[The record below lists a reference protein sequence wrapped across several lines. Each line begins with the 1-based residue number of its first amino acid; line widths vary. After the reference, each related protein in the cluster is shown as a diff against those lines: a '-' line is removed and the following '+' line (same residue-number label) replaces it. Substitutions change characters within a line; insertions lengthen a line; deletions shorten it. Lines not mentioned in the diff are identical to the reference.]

1 MLHRA
6 AKPSSTGLIK
16 IAIPSV
22 DILSACYMPFLER
35 KGLFVPSAQSREL
48 GEQVFLVLRLGPAHM
63 FAAGGAQVCWI
74 TPPQSSDGRMSGF
87 GLHFDADN
95 SELAEAIE
103 ACLALNN
110 HAIRLRTHTL

>member
-1 MLHRA
+1 MLHTA
-6 AKPSSTGLIK
+6 ENLSSTALVK

-22 DILSACYMPFLER
+22 DVLSACYMPFLKR
-35 KGLFVPSAQSREL
+35 KGLFVPSTQLREL
-48 GEQVFLVLRLGPAHM
+48 GEQVFLVLRLEPAQV
-63 FAAGGAQVCWI
+63 FAAGAAQVCWI
-74 TPPQSSDGRMSGF
+74 TPPQSSDGRVGGF

-110 HAIRLRTHTL
+110 YSIRPRTHTL